1 MNYSL
6 VERNMK
12 LADYTQ
18 HAHLM
23 RTTSLE
29 RGIARIWESPEYMH
43 PEHLDFLSAISG
55 DDLARLT
62 RGPK

>member
-12 LADYTQ
+12 LADQTRF
-18 HAHLM
+18 AHLM
-23 RTTSLE
+23 HTSTLE
-29 RGIARIWESPEYMH
+29 QSIARTWTSPEYTR

>member
-6 VERNMK
+6 AEHNVK
-12 LADYTQ
+12 LADHTQ

-23 RTTSLE
+23 HTTSLE
-29 RGIARIWESPEYMH
+29 RGFARIWVDPKFSH
-43 PEHLDFLSAISG
+43 PEHLDFLSTISG

>member
-6 VERNMK
+6 AERNMK
-12 LADYTQ
+12 LADHTRF
-18 HAHLM
+18 AHLM
-23 RTTSLE
+23 QATSLE
-29 RGIARIWESPEYMH
+29 KGINRIWESPEYMH